1 MLPTI
6 QDYGSM
12 LNDTK
17 HNTTNNTDTQSL
29 GNDDDLHLKVS
40 VLVTN
45 GNHTLID
52 MKAITDCP
60 FAMKKECLIGAATD
74 FRSLMTMLF
83 LDPACTELRCILN
96 ERYQKLCD
104 IEAEL
109 HPPATPEY
117 TAVTPYLAPAP
128 SALKPVTPEMPPKPT
143 IGVPDLNLDF
153 LRTPGAMRKVA

>member
-1 MLPTI
+1 
-6 QDYGSM
+6 M

-40 VLVTN
+40 
-45 GNHTLID
+45 
-52 MKAITDCP
+52 